1 MIYPTT
7 KIAIIT
13 SSTDPTNGWGN
24 ITCEYCKQACKSIL
38 IDLYAPRGSPDIEGY
53 IGRFFP
59 ILPQMIF
66 SARTPRII
74 SFILAGILVYWYSL
88 IGYGG
93 YKLVHSLFAFP
104 YCVTAAIAAKLMRV
118 PLIIG
123 VQGTYGVRP
132 LNQQPDRML
141 LTWAYRQASQII
153 CCSNYTKNRIEEA
166 TGIQGIKVI
175 PNGVNF
181 ERFQIGNSEG

>member
-13 SSTDPTNGWGN
+13 SSTEPTNGWGN
-24 ITCEYCKQACKSIL
+24 ITCEYCKQACRSIL
-38 IDLYAPRGSPDIEGY
+38 IDLYAPKGSPDIEGY

-132 LNQQPDRML
+132 LYQQPDRML

-181 ERFQIGNSEG
+181 ERFQIGKSEG